1 MSNPWNCFTPSDLE
15 SAIKVLEAIHNNPDL
30 KRTAAVNEDMKRLM
44 IAIQKHS
51 DPWKE
56 RRREKR
62 KRESE
67 EVEATGIRKLRRKGT
82 FAHGSASNLVGI
94 NDAPAIVDP
103 LVDYGSISPSPVADM
118 SGRVC
123 LVTGGRIKIGFQIA
137 LQLLRANAATVIG
150 RLVIYGV
157 DFRGIGM
164 VKQFCLDVKRKFDR
178 LDVLINNAAQ
188 TVRRPPAFMSIF
200 WLESQPGKYW
210 MVWKFWLRMM
220 RPWL

>member
-1 MSNPWNCFTPSDLE
+1 MGSISNSEMPNPWDCFTPSDLE

-82 FAHGSASNLVGI
+82 FSYGSASNLVGI

-103 LVDYGSISPSPVADM
+103 LADYGSTSPSPVNSPSPSFNAKKTRLCHICLASFTKLHHFYDRLCPSCASFNYFKRGSLSDM
-118 SGRVC
+118 NGRVC

-137 LQLLRANAATVIG
+137 LQLLRANAATVIVTS
-150 RLVIYGV
+150 RFPNDTATRY
-157 DFRGIGM
+157 
-164 VKQFCLDVKRKFDR
+164 
-178 LDVLINNAAQ
+178 
-188 TVRRPPAFMSIF
+188 
-200 WLESQPGKYW
+200 E
-210 MVWKFWLRMM
+210 
-220 RPWL
+220 